1 MALPTEI
8 LSISSPE
15 EPTIANIKKPL
26 PQATPTPAVNGNGS
40 SLPAPQASGTAP
52 QSSSAAAAAAVADMM
67 SSLPSS
73 DMDAPSTPQK
83 GLQVLRDVNDED
95 AVDFEDY
102 DSSGGIDQ
110 TDGGTGET
118 EEETDDDEPV
128 KLFVGQVPKSLAEE
142 DLFPTFSEFGP
153 IKELTVIRDKH
164 TGQHRGC
171 AFVTY
176 WSASAAEKVQEVLH
190 DQLTFPNGRKPVQ
203 IRPAIGSNSAPATPE
218 QENKLFIGMTSRNA
232 DEHAIRELFAPFGEI
247 REIYIIRNADG
258 SNKGCAFL
266 KFSQRGSALS
276 AIDMLNSKVVMD
288 GATRPL
294 IVKFA
299 DTKAQRR
306 ARGNGMPRMGGPGRG
321 QSGHGA
327 NSPYFIPPVPV
338 YTNYQ
343 GQRAPPI
350 GMPHQY
356 SQYPQYGQNS
366 SQNFM
371 YVPTGPYGYPSAPF
385 NQMGG
390 NHSGAPGKMY
400 HHRGD
405 GTNGNSRP
413 KEGPPGAN
421 LFIYHLPHD
430 LTDADLATA
439 FAPFGNV
446 ISAKVYVDKFTGE
459 SKGFGFVS
467 YDSVTSA
474 DAAIEQM
481 NGFQIGTKRLKVQ
494 HKRVGGQSYMG
505 SEERMGVLSHQHDHG
520 NGQGNNGSDEPSHE
534 VLPMHNMPEA
544 QYGMESVNGN
554 MGGLNLSS

>member
-1 MALPTEI
+1 MALSTEMKSVS
-8 LSISSPE
+8 LPDKPVIS
-15 EPTIANIKKPL
+15 NIKNKLTEVTTIPS
-26 PQATPTPAVNGNGS
+26 ANGNGS
-40 SLPAPQASGTAP
+40 SPTVPQPAETTP
-52 QSSSAAAAAAVADMM
+52 QSSSAAAAAAVADMI
-67 SSLPSS
+67 SSQPSS
-73 DMDAPSTPQK
+73 DVESTPDLEK
-83 GLQVLRDVNDED
+83 LSATIRNVDTVD
-95 AVDFEDY
+95 AAESEEY
-102 DSSGGIDQ
+102 DSAGGIDQ

-218 QENKLFIGMTSRNA
+218 QENKLFIGMTPRNA
-232 DEHAIRELFAPFGEI
+232 DEHAIRELFAQFGDI

-266 KFSQRGSALS
+266 KFSLRESALS
-276 AIDMLNSKVVMD
+276 AIDTLNNIVVMD

-306 ARGNGMPRMGGPGRG
+306 ARGTSMSRMGGPGRG
-321 QSGHGA
+321 QSSHSA

-338 YTNYQ
+338 YPNYQ

-350 GMPHQY
+350 EMPHQY
-356 SQYPQYGQNS
+356 SQYPQYGQSS

-371 YVPTGPYGYPSAPF
+371 YVPTGPYGYPTAPF

-405 GTNGNSRP
+405 GTNANSRP

-467 YDSVTSA
+467 YDFVTSA

-494 HKRVGGQSYMG
+494 HKRVVGQSHQG
-505 SEERMGVLSHQHDHG
+505 CEDRMGMLSHHQDHG
-520 NGQGNNGSDEPSHE
+520 NYQGRNGLVEPSQE
-534 VLPMHNMPEA
+534 AISMQNQPEA
-544 QYGMESVNGN
+544 HYGMDNVNEN
-554 MGGLNLSS
+554 LSGLNLSS